1 MLIVNCEFIVLF
13 QVYRH
18 YIHLLLPLLLSYSV
32 NMYCIRYEYIFHV
45 ICLRIHY
52 VTYTTI
58 TTYNKRIT
66 YKIEK
71 IKNETRIKESI
82 PCFRSISIF
91 SFLCII
97 KMIESKII
105 KMIANI
111 PNKFLCNIQLNKI
124 VSAII

>member
-1 MLIVNCEFIVLF
+1 
-13 QVYRH
+13 Y
-18 YIHLLLPLLLSYSV
+18 P
-32 NMYCIRYEYIFHV
+32 
-45 ICLRIHY
+45 
-52 VTYTTI
+52 TI

-71 IKNETRIKESI
+71 IKNETRIKETI

-111 PNKFLCNIQLNKI
+111 PNKFLCNIQLNTI
-124 VSAII
+124 VSAIIRSEEHTSELQSRFELVCPLLLEIKK